1 MNKKYKFN
9 ILIIILLLVSIL
21 VTGCNNKEEKTKSND
36 TYAEKISELKEFK
49 NLDIINDN
57 TLETILGINK
67 NYVKS
72 YAIGINKY
80 NHEKMFAVI
89 KPTKGQEDTIKLAM
103 KLYIDAGKEQY
114 KDQKFDK
121 KEINY
126 KKLYKNNFYKEY
138 RGYQV
143 YIISENNDKNFKE
156 IKKIVR

>member
-67 NYVKS
+67 NFVKS

-138 RGYQV
+138 R
-143 YIISENNDKNFKE
+143 
-156 IKKIVR
+156 

>member
-1 MNKKYKFN
+1 MNKKYKLN

-21 VTGCNNKEEKTKSND
+21 VTGCNNKEEKTKSNND
-36 TYAEKISELKEFK
+36 YSKKISELKEFK

-67 NYVKS
+67 NFVQS

-80 NHEKMFAVI
+80 NHEKIFAVI

-114 KDQKFDK
+114 KNYKFNK

-126 KKLYKNNFYKEY
+126 KKLYKNSFYKEY

-143 YIISENNDKNFKE
+143 YIISENNEKNFKE

>member
-67 NYVKS
+67 NFVKS

-126 KKLYKNNFYKEY
+126 KNLYKNSFYKEY